1 MRDGVDRPPA
11 IQYGVL
17 ISRTNKNGDNGLNR
31 VKVGICGL
39 GTVGKGTYDVLTR
52 NADVIAARAG
62 CDIEISHLGI
72 RRGGDYGDIRVS
84 TDIFAVADDPDIHIL
99 VELIGGTTT
108 AKDLVM
114 RAIANGKHVVTANK
128 ALLAEHGNELFR
140 YAGEQGV
147 DLAFEAAVAGGI
159 PIIKALREGL
169 AGNRIESV
177 HAIAN
182 GTANYILSRMR
193 TAGMEFEV
201 ALDEA
206 QELGYAEADPTF
218 DVDGIDAAHKL
229 ALLAAVAFG
238 APINYEALHI
248 EGIRKV
254 TREDILYADELGYR
268 IKLLAITK
276 HGPGGGIEIRV
287 HPALV
292 PTDTMLASVEGVFNA
307 VQVVGDAVGPT
318 LYYGPG
324 AGADPTASA
333 VVGDL
338 VDVARTLGAPPEYRV
353 PYLGFH
359 AEGMQEPRWAPME
372 EVETEYYLRMQAH
385 DQPGVLAQ
393 VTRILAEEG
402 ISIEAIR
409 QKEPRAGEADVPVV
423 LLTHTTKEKNL
434 RRAVDA
440 IDRLDVINGP
450 SQVIRLEDVSA
461 G

>member
-1 MRDGVDRPPA
+1 VDPVR
-11 IQYGVL
+11 I
-17 ISRTNKNGDNGLNR
+17 
-31 VKVGICGL
+31 GILGL
-39 GTVGKGTYDVLTR
+39 GTVGGGTVSLLRR
-52 NADVIAARAG
+52 NAEPLKRRLGRPLEVTRVAVNDPNKARPVELDGIDVT
-62 CDIEISHLGI
+62 
-72 RRGGDYGDIRVS
+72 
-84 TDIFAVADDPDIHIL
+84 TDAESICTDPDVDIVIEL
-99 VELIGGTTT
+99 VGGVDN
-108 AKDLVM
+108 AEPLV
-114 RAIANGKHVVTANK
+114 RKALEHGKPVVTANK
-128 ALLAEHGNELFR
+128 ALLAERGNELFR
-140 YAGEQGV
+140 FAGEKGV

-182 GTANYILSRMR
+182 GTANYMLSRMR
-193 TAGMEFEV
+193 TEGMEFGE
-201 ALDEA
+201 ALKEA
-206 QELGYAEADPTF
+206 QDLGYAELDPTF

-229 ALLAAVAFG
+229 ALIAAVAFG

-248 EGIRKV
+248 DGIRDI

-276 HGPGGGIEIRV
+276 QGPGGGIELRV

-292 PTDTMLASVEGVFNA
+292 PQQAMLASVEGVFNA

-338 VDVARTLGAPPEYRV
+338 VDVARTLGASPEYRV
-353 PYLGFH
+353 PYLGFR
-359 AEGMQEPRWAPME
+359 ADGMQEPRWAPVD
-372 EVETEYYLRMQAH
+372 EVETEYYLRMQAE

-393 VTRILAEEG
+393 VTRILSEEG

-409 QKEPRAGEADVPVV
+409 QKEPRPGATDVPVV
-423 LLTHTTKEKNL
+423 LLTHTTKE
-434 RRAVDA
+434 RAMRKAVAA
-440 IDRLDVINGP
+440 IDGLDVINGP
-450 SQVIRLEDVSA
+450 SQLIRLEEVDE
-461 G
+461 

>member
-1 MRDGVDRPPA
+1 MDPVR
-11 IQYGVL
+11 
-17 ISRTNKNGDNGLNR
+17 
-31 VKVGICGL
+31 VGILGL
-39 GTVGKGTYDVLTR
+39 GTVGGGTVSLLRR
-52 NADVIAARAG
+52 NAEPLKRRLGRALEVTRVAVKDPSKPRPVDLEGIEVGTDAESICTDPNIDIVI
-62 CDIEISHLGI
+62 ELV
-72 RRGGDYGDIRVS
+72 GGVDN
-84 TDIFAVADDPDIHIL
+84 AEPL
-99 VELIGGTTT
+99 VRKALEH
-108 AKDLVM
+108 
-114 RAIANGKHVVTANK
+114 GKPVVTANK
-128 ALLAEHGNELFR
+128 ALLAERGNELFR
-140 YAGEQGV
+140 FAGEQGV

-182 GTANYILSRMR
+182 GTANYMLSRMR
-193 TAGMEFEV
+193 TEGMEFAG
-201 ALDEA
+201 ALQEA
-206 QELGYAEADPTF
+206 QDLGYAELDPTF

-229 ALLAAVAFG
+229 ALVAAVAFG

-248 EGIRKV
+248 EGIRSI

-276 HGPGGGIEIRV
+276 NGPGGIELRV
-287 HPALV
+287 HPTLV
-292 PTDTMLASVEGVFNA
+292 PQDTMLASVEGVFNA

-353 PYLGFH
+353 PYLGFR
-359 AEGMQEPRWAPME
+359 ADGMQEPRWAPVE
-372 EVETEYYLRMQAH
+372 EVETEYYLRMQAQ

-393 VTRILAEEG
+393 VTRILSEEG

-409 QKEPRAGEADVPVV
+409 QKEPRPGDTDVPVV
-423 LLTHTTKEKNL
+423 LVTHTTKE
-434 RRAVDA
+434 RAMRKAVAA
-440 IDRLDVINGP
+440 IDGLDVINGP
-450 SQVIRLEDVSA
+450 SQLIRLEEVDAV
-461 G
+461 

>member
-1 MRDGVDRPPA
+1 MDPVR
-11 IQYGVL
+11 
-17 ISRTNKNGDNGLNR
+17 
-31 VKVGICGL
+31 VGILGL
-39 GTVGKGTYDVLTR
+39 GTVGGGTVSLLRR
-52 NADVIAARAG
+52 NAEPLKRRLGRSLEVTRVAVKDPSKPRPVELDG
-62 CDIEISHLGI
+62 IEVG
-72 RRGGDYGDIRVS
+72 
-84 TDIFAVADDPDIHIL
+84 TDAESICTDPDIDIVIEL
-99 VELIGGTTT
+99 VGGVDN
-108 AKDLVM
+108 AEPLV
-114 RAIANGKHVVTANK
+114 RKALEHGKPVVTANK
-128 ALLAEHGNELFR
+128 ALLAERGNELFR

-182 GTANYILSRMR
+182 GTANYMLSRMR
-193 TAGMEFEV
+193 TEGMEF
-201 ALDEA
+201 DEA
-206 QELGYAEADPTF
+206 LQEAQDLGYAELDPTF

-229 ALLAAVAFG
+229 ALVAAVAFG
-238 APINYEALHI
+238 APINYQALHI
-248 EGIRKV
+248 EGIRNV

-276 HGPGGGIEIRV
+276 HGPGGGIELRV

-292 PTDTMLASVEGVFNA
+292 PQDAMLASVEGVFNA

-338 VDVARTLGAPPEYRV
+338 VDVARTLGASPEYRV
-353 PYLGFH
+353 PYLGFR
-359 AEGMQEPRWAPME
+359 AEGMQEPRWAPVE
-372 EVETEYYLRMQAH
+372 EVETEYYLRMQAQ

-393 VTRILAEEG
+393 VTRILSEEG

-409 QKEPRAGEADVPVV
+409 QKEPRPGDTDVPVV
-423 LLTHTTKEKNL
+423 LVTHTTKE
-434 RRAVDA
+434 RAMRKAVEA
-440 IDRLDVINGP
+440 IDALDVINGP
-450 SQVIRLEDVSA
+450 SQLIRLEEVDAV
-461 G
+461 

>member
-1 MRDGVDRPPA
+1 
-11 IQYGVL
+11 
-17 ISRTNKNGDNGLNR
+17 
-31 VKVGICGL
+31 
-39 GTVGKGTYDVLTR
+39 
-52 NADVIAARAG
+52 
-62 CDIEISHLGI
+62 
-72 RRGGDYGDIRVS
+72 
-84 TDIFAVADDPDIHIL
+84 
-99 VELIGGTTT
+99 
-108 AKDLVM
+108 
-114 RAIANGKHVVTANK
+114 VVTANK
-128 ALLAEHGNELFR
+128 ALLAERGNELFR
-140 YAGEQGV
+140 FAGEQGV

-182 GTANYILSRMR
+182 GTANYMLSRMR
-193 TAGMEFEV
+193 TEGMEFGE
-201 ALDEA
+201 ALKEA
-206 QELGYAEADPTF
+206 QDLGYAELDPTF

-229 ALLAAVAFG
+229 ALIAAVAFG

-248 EGIRKV
+248 DGIRDI

-276 HGPGGGIEIRV
+276 QGPGGGIELRV

-292 PTDTMLASVEGVFNA
+292 PQQAMLASVEGVFNA

-338 VDVARTLGAPPEYRV
+338 VDVARTLGASPEYRV
-353 PYLGFH
+353 PYLGFR
-359 AEGMQEPRWAPME
+359 ADGMQEPRWAPVD
-372 EVETEYYLRMQAH
+372 EVETEYYLRMQAE

-393 VTRILAEEG
+393 VTRILSEEG

-409 QKEPRAGEADVPVV
+409 QKEPRPGATDVPVV
-423 LLTHTTKEKNL
+423 LLTHTTKE
-434 RRAVDA
+434 RAMRKAVAA
-440 IDRLDVINGP
+440 IDGLDVINGP
-450 SQVIRLEDVSA
+450 SQLIRLEEVDE
-461 G
+461 

>member
-1 MRDGVDRPPA
+1 MDPVR
-11 IQYGVL
+11 I
-17 ISRTNKNGDNGLNR
+17 
-31 VKVGICGL
+31 GILGL
-39 GTVGKGTYDVLTR
+39 GTVGGGTVSLLRR
-52 NADVIAARAG
+52 NAEPLKRRLGRPLEVTRVAVNDPNKARPVELDGIDVT
-62 CDIEISHLGI
+62 
-72 RRGGDYGDIRVS
+72 
-84 TDIFAVADDPDIHIL
+84 TDAESICTDPDVDIVIEL
-99 VELIGGTTT
+99 VGGVDN
-108 AKDLVM
+108 AEPLV
-114 RAIANGKHVVTANK
+114 RKALEHGKPVVTANK
-128 ALLAEHGNELFR
+128 ALLAERGNELFR
-140 YAGEQGV
+140 FAGEKGV

-182 GTANYILSRMR
+182 GTANYMLSRMR
-193 TAGMEFEV
+193 TEGMEFGE
-201 ALDEA
+201 ALKEA
-206 QELGYAEADPTF
+206 QDLGYAELDPTF

-229 ALLAAVAFG
+229 ALIAAVAFG

-248 EGIRKV
+248 DGIRDI

-276 HGPGGGIEIRV
+276 QGPGGGIELRV

-292 PTDTMLASVEGVFNA
+292 PQQAMLASVEGVFNA

-338 VDVARTLGAPPEYRV
+338 VDVARTLGASPEYRV
-353 PYLGFH
+353 PYLGFR
-359 AEGMQEPRWAPME
+359 ADGMQEPRWAPVD
-372 EVETEYYLRMQAH
+372 EVETEYYLRMQAE

-393 VTRILAEEG
+393 VTRILSEEG

-409 QKEPRAGEADVPVV
+409 QKEPRPGATDVPVV
-423 LLTHTTKEKNL
+423 LLTHTTKE
-434 RRAVDA
+434 RAMRKAVAA
-440 IDRLDVINGP
+440 IDGLDVINGP
-450 SQVIRLEDVSA
+450 SQLIRLEEVDE
-461 G
+461 

>member
-1 MRDGVDRPPA
+1 MDPVR
-11 IQYGVL
+11 I
-17 ISRTNKNGDNGLNR
+17 
-31 VKVGICGL
+31 GILGL
-39 GTVGKGTYDVLTR
+39 GTVGGGTVSLLRR
-52 NADVIAARAG
+52 NAEPLKRRLGRPLEVSRVAVKDLGKPRPVDLDGIDVT
-62 CDIEISHLGI
+62 
-72 RRGGDYGDIRVS
+72 
-84 TDIFAVADDPDIHIL
+84 TDPEAICTDPDVDIV
-99 VELIGGTTT
+99 VELVGGVDN
-108 AKDLVM
+108 AEPLV
-114 RAIANGKHVVTANK
+114 RKALEHGKPVVTANK
-128 ALLAEHGNELFR
+128 ALLAERGNELFR

-182 GTANYILSRMR
+182 GTANYMLSRMR
-193 TAGMEFEV
+193 TEGMEFEE
-201 ALDEA
+201 ALAEA

-229 ALLAAVAFG
+229 ALVAAVAFG

-254 TREDILYADELGYR
+254 TREDILYAGELGYR

-292 PTDTMLASVEGVFNA
+292 PDDTMLSGVEGVFNA

-359 AEGMQEPRWAPME
+359 AEGMQEPRWAAME
-372 EVETEYYLRMQAH
+372 EVETEYYLRLQAQ
-385 DQPGVLAQ
+385 DQPGVLSQ

-409 QKEPRAGEADVPVV
+409 QKEPLPGAVDVPVV
-423 LLTHTTKEKNL
+423 LLTHTTREKNL
-434 RRAVDA
+434 RRAVEA
-440 IDRLDVINGP
+440 IDGLDVINGP
-450 SQVIRLEDVSA
+450 SQMIRLEEVDTTRGSA
-461 G
+461 